1 MVQPTRLEARF
12 QRGDRVLAL
21 DFGDGSVGV
30 VVKLGAIVD
39 ADTGKRAQLV
49 KVLWPIGSA
58 YGAEPIWVHADRLIL
73 RERLC
78 ALCHGEEYLDAD
90 DVRVVCPMCIGGAA

>member
-1 MVQPTRLEARF
+1 MVQPARLEARF

-30 VVKLGAIVD
+30 VTQIGAVID
-39 ADTGKRAQLV
+39 ADTGKRSQLV

-58 YGAEPIWVHADRLIL
+58 YGAEPIWVHADRLVL
-73 RERLC
+73 RDRPCL
-78 ALCHGEEYLDAD
+78 LCHGEGYLDAD
-90 DVRVVCPMCIGGAA
+90 DHRAVCPMCVGGAV